1 MRYRFLISTI
11 IAFALSSATAFAQS
25 DYDSYDYRVNANYAR
40 QTVNKALANQQPRVT
55 TEFGLGIGA
64 RYNFFDVIDMKGAF
78 SPNITMN
85 LSYGAA
91 LQFRLNIGRT
101 FGIQPE
107 ISYAYS
113 TVKLKGGEIGST
125 IKAKSNLVQI
135 PFLLSFRIAIVR
147 INFGPVFTVMD
158 NPSYMLPDLT
168 EDSIKTCYLG
178 NLYPAVTYA
187 AGLSF
192 KLPKNM
198 MIDVRYADQFKDI
211 KKVNEFLWT
220 LDANKQSEPIT
231 FRTRTRSVQLRFGL
245 VF

>member
-1 MRYRFLISTI
+1 MAPGRW
-11 IAFALSSATAFAQS
+11 
-25 DYDSYDYRVNANYAR
+25 D
-40 QTVNKALANQQPRVT
+40 K
-55 TEFGLGIGA
+55 
-64 RYNFFDVIDMKGAF
+64 
-78 SPNITMN
+78 
-85 LSYGAA
+85 A